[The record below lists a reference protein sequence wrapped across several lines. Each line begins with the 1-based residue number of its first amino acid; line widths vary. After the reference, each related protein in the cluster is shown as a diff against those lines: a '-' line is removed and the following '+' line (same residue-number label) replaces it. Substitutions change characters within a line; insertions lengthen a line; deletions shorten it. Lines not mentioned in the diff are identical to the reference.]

1 MALLEVEGLTK
12 RYPGFTLDG
21 VSFRLETGYI
31 MGFIGRNGA
40 GKTTTLKSMLGLVHA
55 DAGSVRIDGTEY
67 REDEH
72 LAKQKLGVAFGGV
85 DYYPRARL
93 SDIARVT
100 RRFYEV
106 WDETQYRALLQRFQL
121 DEKKRARELS
131 QGMKVKF
138 SLALAL
144 SHNAKLLLLDE
155 PTSGLDPVSRE
166 ELIELLQHIVE
177 DGEHSILFSTHI
189 TSDLEKC
196 ADYITYIRGG
206 RIAASTDLDSFKSE
220 YRLVRGTR
228 AQLTEPLVQKFIGA
242 RKNAFGFTALA
253 KAEDAAAMEGLE
265 IAPADLESIM
275 IYFDGEVPADERI
288 AL

>member
-12 RYPGFTLDG
+12 RYPGFTLDS
-21 VSFRLETGYI
+21 VSLRLETGYI

-85 DYYPRARL
+85 DYYPRAKL

-100 RRFYEV
+100 RRFYEA

-121 DEKKRARELS
+121 DEKKRVRELS

-253 KAEDAAAMEGLE
+253 KAEDAAAMVGLE

>member
-12 RYPGFTLDG
+12 RYPGFTLDS

-40 GKTTTLKSMLGLVHA
+40 GKTTTLKSMLGLAHA

-100 RRFYEV
+100 RRFYEA

-121 DEKKRARELS
+121 DEKKRVRELS

-155 PTSGLDPVSRE
+155 PTGGLDPVSRE

-253 KAEDAAAMEGLE
+253 KAEDAAAMVGLE

>member
-12 RYPGFTLDG
+12 RYPGFTLDS

-40 GKTTTLKSMLGLVHA
+40 GKTTTLKSMLGLVHV

-100 RRFYEV
+100 RRFYEA
-106 WDETQYRALLQRFQL
+106 WDETQYRVLLQRFQL
-121 DEKKRARELS
+121 DEKKRVRELS

>member
-12 RYPGFTLDG
+12 RYPGFTLDS

-121 DEKKRARELS
+121 EEKKRVRELS

-228 AQLTEPLVQKFIGA
+228 AQLTEPLLQKFIGA

>member
-12 RYPGFTLDG
+12 RYPGFTLDS

-40 GKTTTLKSMLGLVHA
+40 GKTTTLKSVLGLVHA

-100 RRFYEV
+100 RRFYEA

-121 DEKKRARELS
+121 DEKKRVRELS

-253 KAEDAAAMEGLE
+253 KAEDAAAMVGLE

>member
-12 RYPGFTLDG
+12 RYPGFTLDS

-40 GKTTTLKSMLGLVHA
+40 GKTTTLKSMLGLVHV

-100 RRFYEV
+100 RRFYEA

-121 DEKKRARELS
+121 DEKKRVRELS

-253 KAEDAAAMEGLE
+253 KAEDAAAMVGLE

>member
-12 RYPGFTLDG
+12 RYPGFTLDS
-21 VSFRLETGYI
+21 VSFRLEKGYI

-100 RRFYEV
+100 RRFYEA

-121 DEKKRARELS
+121 DEKKRVRELS

-253 KAEDAAAMEGLE
+253 KAEDAAAMVGLE

>member
-12 RYPGFTLDG
+12 RYPGFTLDS

-100 RRFYEV
+100 RRFYEA

-121 DEKKRARELS
+121 DEKKRVRELS

-228 AQLTEPLVQKFIGA
+228 AQLTDPLVQNFIGA

-253 KAEDAAAMEGLE
+253 KAEDAAAMVGLE

>member
-12 RYPGFTLDG
+12 RYPGFTLDR

-100 RRFYEV
+100 RRFYEA

-121 DEKKRARELS
+121 DEKKRVRELS

>member
-12 RYPGFTLDG
+12 RYPGFTLDS

-121 DEKKRARELS
+121 DEKKRVRELS

>member
-12 RYPGFTLDG
+12 RYPGFTLDS

-121 DEKKRARELS
+121 DEKKRVRELS

-228 AQLTEPLVQKFIGA
+228 AQLAEPLVQKFIGA

>member
-12 RYPGFTLDG
+12 RYPGFTLDS

-100 RRFYEV
+100 RRFYEA

-121 DEKKRARELS
+121 DEKKRVRELS

-196 ADYITYIRGG
+196 VDYITYIRGG

-253 KAEDAAAMEGLE
+253 KAEDAAAMVGLE

>member
-31 MGFIGRNGA
+31 MGLIGRNGA

-100 RRFYEV
+100 RRFYEA

-121 DEKKRARELS
+121 DEKKRVRELS

>member
-12 RYPGFTLDG
+12 RYPGFTLDS

-121 DEKKRARELS
+121 DEKKRVRELS

-138 SLALAL
+138 SLVLAL

-253 KAEDAAAMEGLE
+253 KAEDAAAMVGLE

>member
-12 RYPGFTLDG
+12 RYPGFTLDS

-121 DEKKRARELS
+121 DEKKRVRELS

-144 SHNAKLLLLDE
+144 SHNAKMLLLDE

>member
-12 RYPGFTLDG
+12 RYPGFTLDS

-121 DEKKRARELS
+121 DEKKRVRELS

-138 SLALAL
+138 SLALTL

>member
-12 RYPGFTLDG
+12 RYPGFTLDS

-55 DAGSVRIDGTEY
+55 DAGSVRIDGTGY

-100 RRFYEV
+100 RRFYEA

-121 DEKKRARELS
+121 DEKKRVRELS

>member
-12 RYPGFTLDG
+12 RYPGFTLDS
-21 VSFRLETGYI
+21 VSFWLETGYI

-100 RRFYEV
+100 RRFYEA

-121 DEKKRARELS
+121 DEKKRVRELS

-253 KAEDAAAMEGLE
+253 KAEDAAAMVGLE

>member
-12 RYPGFTLDG
+12 RYPGFTLDS

-121 DEKKRARELS
+121 DEKKRVRELS

-275 IYFDGEVPADERI
+275 IYFDGEVPVDERI

>member
-12 RYPGFTLDG
+12 RYPGFTLDS

-121 DEKKRARELS
+121 DEKKRVRELS

-228 AQLTEPLVQKFIGA
+228 AQLTEPLLQKFIGA

>member
-12 RYPGFTLDG
+12 RYPGFTLDS
-21 VSFRLETGYI
+21 VSFRLEKGYI

-100 RRFYEV
+100 RRFYEA

-121 DEKKRARELS
+121 DEKKRVRELS

>member
-12 RYPGFTLDG
+12 RYPGFTLDS

-55 DAGSVRIDGTEY
+55 DAGSVRIDGTDY

-121 DEKKRARELS
+121 DEKKRVRELS

>member
-12 RYPGFTLDG
+12 RYPGFTLDS

-121 DEKKRARELS
+121 DEKKRVRELS
-131 QGMKVKF
+131 QGMKEKF

>member
-12 RYPGFTLDG
+12 RYPGFTLDS

-40 GKTTTLKSMLGLVHA
+40 GKTTTLKSMLGLVHV

-100 RRFYEV
+100 RRFYEA
-106 WDETQYRALLQRFQL
+106 WDETQYRVLLQRFQL
-121 DEKKRARELS
+121 DEKKRVRELS

-253 KAEDAAAMEGLE
+253 KAEDAAAMVGLE

>member
-12 RYPGFTLDG
+12 RYPGFTLDS

-100 RRFYEV
+100 RRFYEA

-121 DEKKRARELS
+121 DEKKRVCELS

-253 KAEDAAAMEGLE
+253 KAEDAAAMVGLE

>member
-12 RYPGFTLDG
+12 RYPGFTLDS

>member
-12 RYPGFTLDG
+12 RYPGFTLDS

-100 RRFYEV
+100 RRFYEA

-121 DEKKRARELS
+121 DEKKRVRELS

-253 KAEDAAAMEGLE
+253 KAEDAAAMGGLE

>member
-12 RYPGFTLDG
+12 RYPGFTLDS

-72 LAKQKLGVAFGGV
+72 LSKQKLGVAFGGV
-85 DYYPRARL
+85 DYYPRAKL

-100 RRFYEV
+100 RRFYEA

-121 DEKKRARELS
+121 DEKKRVRELS

-155 PTSGLDPVSRE
+155 PTGGLDPVSRE

-253 KAEDAAAMEGLE
+253 KAEDAAAMVGLE

>member
-12 RYPGFTLDG
+12 RYPGFTLDS

-100 RRFYEV
+100 RRFYEA

-121 DEKKRARELS
+121 DEKKRVRELS

-155 PTSGLDPVSRE
+155 PTGGLDPVSRE

-228 AQLTEPLVQKFIGA
+228 AQLAEPLVQKFIGA

-253 KAEDAAAMEGLE
+253 KAEDAAAMVGLE

>member
-12 RYPGFTLDG
+12 RYPGFTLDS

-85 DYYPRARL
+85 DYYPRAKL

-100 RRFYEV
+100 RRFYEA

-121 DEKKRARELS
+121 DEKKRVRELS

>member
-12 RYPGFTLDG
+12 RYPGFTLDS
-21 VSFRLETGYI
+21 VSFRLEKGYI

-100 RRFYEV
+100 RRFYEA

-121 DEKKRARELS
+121 DEKKRVRELS

-155 PTSGLDPVSRE
+155 PTGGLDPVSRE

-253 KAEDAAAMEGLE
+253 KAEDAAAMVGLE

>member
-12 RYPGFTLDG
+12 RYPGFTLDS

-100 RRFYEV
+100 RRFYEA

-121 DEKKRARELS
+121 DEKKRVRELS

-275 IYFDGEVPADERI
+275 IYFDGEVSADERI

>member
-12 RYPGFTLDG
+12 RYPGFTLDS

-67 REDEH
+67 REDEY

-106 WDETQYRALLQRFQL
+106 
-121 DEKKRARELS
+121 
-131 QGMKVKF
+131 
-138 SLALAL
+138 
-144 SHNAKLLLLDE
+144 
-155 PTSGLDPVSRE
+155 
-166 ELIELLQHIVE
+166 
-177 DGEHSILFSTHI
+177 
-189 TSDLEKC
+189 
-196 ADYITYIRGG
+196 
-206 RIAASTDLDSFKSE
+206 
-220 YRLVRGTR
+220 
-228 AQLTEPLVQKFIGA
+228 
-242 RKNAFGFTALA
+242 
-253 KAEDAAAMEGLE
+253 
-265 IAPADLESIM
+265 
-275 IYFDGEVPADERI
+275 
-288 AL
+288 

>member
-12 RYPGFTLDG
+12 RYPGFTLDS

-121 DEKKRARELS
+121 DEKKRVRELS

-275 IYFDGEVPADERI
+275 IYFDGEVTADERI

>member
-100 RRFYEV
+100 RRFYEA

-121 DEKKRARELS
+121 DEKKRVRELS

-253 KAEDAAAMEGLE
+253 KAEDAAAMVGLE

>member
-12 RYPGFTLDG
+12 RYPGFTLDS

-55 DAGSVRIDGTEY
+55 DAGSVRIDGTGY

-100 RRFYEV
+100 RRFYEA

-121 DEKKRARELS
+121 DEKKRVRELS

-155 PTSGLDPVSRE
+155 PTGGLDPVSRE

-253 KAEDAAAMEGLE
+253 KAEDAAAMVGLE

>member
-12 RYPGFTLDG
+12 RYPGFTLDS

-253 KAEDAAAMEGLE
+253 KAEDAAAMVGLE

>member
-12 RYPGFTLDG
+12 RYPGFTLDS
-21 VSFRLETGYI
+21 VSFRLEAGYI

-100 RRFYEV
+100 RRFYEA

-121 DEKKRARELS
+121 DEKKRVRELS

-253 KAEDAAAMEGLE
+253 KAEDAAAMVGLE